1 MRIYACILIA
11 LLLLIYASVYAK
23 VFCLLFMK
31 KLYLYRGIDNNGI
44 VQFYYV
50 VDNKEYVFTPKRK
63 RCYYAQDGILVYIK
77 DPNNG
82 IIFKSFRDYNE
93 LNLAMLMVIV
103 IAVSML
109 LFSGRLVCFIPV
121 LIIEAVLRQTA
132 LLIREYYTMK
142 LFACRYIDGA
152 DIYDSLAV
160 VYRKPEYKF
169 WWYKTIRC
177 VLLTWFVLALFVLW
191 YDPNILTT
199 TREFSNVKDVV
210 LPIVAPKY
218 LKDIR
223 ILTAAI
229 KSGSI
234 VDPNLVRQTIIFSL
248 KSTLC
253 MIYALSYPLYIWS
266 RNYTLYCIYNWK
278 YARLTG
284 SDKDVKGTNT

>member
-1 MRIYACILIA
+1 MKIYACILIV
-11 LLLLIYASVYAK
+11 LLLLIYASAYTK

-31 KLYLYRGIDNNGI
+31 KLYLYRGIDDDGV

-50 VDNKEYVFTPKRK
+50 IDNKEYIFTPKHK
-63 RCYYAQDGILVYIK
+63 RCYYEQDGILVYIK

-93 LNLAMLMVIV
+93 LNLAVLMVVV
-103 IAVSML
+103 IATSML
-109 LFSGRLVCFIPV
+109 LCDGKLVCFIPV

-142 LFACRYIDGA
+142 VFACRYIDGA
-152 DIYDSLAV
+152 DMYDSLAV

-169 WWYKTIRC
+169 WWYKPIRC
-177 VLLTWFVLALFVLW
+177 VLLTWFILTLFVLW

-199 TREFSNVKDVV
+199 TREFSNLKDVV
-210 LPIVAPKY
+210 LPIFAPKY

-223 ILTAAI
+223 ILTATI
-229 KSGSI
+229 KSGST

-253 MIYALSYPLYIWS
+253 MIYALAYPLYIWS

-278 YARLTG
+278 YTKLSG
-284 SDKDVKGTNT
+284 SDNDVKGTNT

>member
-109 LFSGRLVCFIPV
+109 LFSGRLVCYIPV

-152 DIYDSLAV
+152 DI
-160 VYRKPEYKF
+160 
-169 WWYKTIRC
+169 
-177 VLLTWFVLALFVLW
+177 
-191 YDPNILTT
+191 
-199 TREFSNVKDVV
+199 
-210 LPIVAPKY
+210 
-218 LKDIR
+218 
-223 ILTAAI
+223 
-229 KSGSI
+229 
-234 VDPNLVRQTIIFSL
+234 
-248 KSTLC
+248 
-253 MIYALSYPLYIWS
+253 
-266 RNYTLYCIYNWK
+266 
-278 YARLTG
+278 
-284 SDKDVKGTNT
+284 